1 MATVEGTARFVERVL
16 ASGRLHPSNA
26 RRLGPFACTALGF
39 GAYRLVPEGSA
50 TGAATAAT
58 ASGALTRAL
67 DSVNVIDT
75 SSHYA
80 FGHSERVIG
89 ATLHGRPRDELIV
102 CTKVGHVP
110 RGEMPKGAVPIGAH
124 RGAGTTSDDWHC
136 ISPTFVD
143 SEVKACTERLGT
155 KPDFV
160 FLHNPEYL
168 LSARMQEKVPIA
180 DAWDEMYQSLFEAF
194 KILERLCNDGIITS
208 GYGVSSNFLSC
219 MFSVTGLPN
228 LYESLVLDRV
238 VDAAASAA
246 RAEGLQKHRFQVAQL
261 PLNAFE
267 NGAVLGRT
275 PGTQAEGDCSMA
287 QRLGVSILTNRPINA
302 LPMPGVSTGDWGRGG
317 NSYLQLREAKP
328 MGTTQS
334 LLKRVVLDA
343 LADAKAKAEAEA
355 TLQQVALR
363 LASSSNVSC
372 TLNGAHQTKYVEDLE
387 DVLKVASLSESQV
400 QRAMQSVRSMA
411 TELGCQTKGLW

>member
-1 MATVEGTARFVERVL
+1 MDTCRITLSHICYTATAATAVHTTCSVQGIRDAQDAIRTPSGRHQDAMATVEGTARFVERVV

-143 SEVKACTERLGT
+143 SEVKACAERLGT

-194 KILERLCNDGIITS
+194 KILDRLC
-208 GYGVSSNFLSC
+208 
-219 MFSVTGLPN
+219 
-228 LYESLVLDRV
+228 
-238 VDAAASAA
+238 ASASLKGCA
-246 RAEGLQKHRFQVAQL
+246 DTCRTSTHLFIV
-261 PLNAFE
+261 F
-267 NGAVLGRT
+267 AVFAVFDTFLI
-275 PGTQAEGDCSMA
+275 E
-287 QRLGVSILTNRPINA
+287 
-302 LPMPGVSTGDWGRGG
+302 
-317 NSYLQLREAKP
+317 
-328 MGTTQS
+328 
-334 LLKRVVLDA
+334 
-343 LADAKAKAEAEA
+343 
-355 TLQQVALR
+355 
-363 LASSSNVSC
+363 
-372 TLNGAHQTKYVEDLE
+372 
-387 DVLKVASLSESQV
+387 
-400 QRAMQSVRSMA
+400 
-411 TELGCQTKGLW
+411 

>member
-1 MATVEGTARFVERVL
+1 MATVEGTARFVERVVS
-16 ASGRLHPSNA
+16 SGRLHPSNA

-39 GAYRLVPEGSA
+39 GAYRLVPEAAASSA
-50 TGAATAAT
+50 
-58 ASGALTRAL
+58 ASGATVSDPLRRAL

-80 FGHSERVIG
+80 LGHSERVIG
-89 ATLHGRPRDELIV
+89 ATLRGQPRDELIL

-110 RGEMPKGAVPIGAH
+110 RGEMPEGAVPIGAH

-136 ISPTFVD
+136 ISPSFVD
-143 SEVKACTERLGT
+143 SEVKASAERLGT

-194 KILERLCNDGIITS
+194 KILERLCNDGVITS

-246 RAEGLQKHRFQVAQL
+246 RAEGLQQHRFQVAQL
-261 PLNAFE
+261 PLNAFD

-275 PGTQAEGDCSMA
+275 PGTQTEGDCSMA

-343 LADAKAKAEAEA
+343 LADANLAEAEVP
-355 TLQQVALR
+355 LQQLALR
-363 LASSSNVSC
+363 LAASSHVSC
-372 TLNGAHQTKYVEDLE
+372 TLNGAHQMKYVEDLE
-387 DVLKVASLSESQV
+387 DVLKVASFSESHV